1 MSIFATM
8 MSSTERYRKQLEIIR
23 KKYGPTNYV
32 DQLKDVEILI
42 GLEVDEDVKYEFER
56 ERVYLLAKIELEHL
70 RTLSDVGETTIG
82 VRGKDDKKSFEVERD
97 GNIYNIKI
105 LTKHAILNDTIMY
118 CLVKHKKIEDLNAE
132 DYRNIGV
139 RSCNDGENVRATLG
153 RIMKTGLP
161 VDVKHFFIMYI
172 ANLGFT
178 AGILDQFPFLKIDHA
193 SAS

>member
-8 MSSTERYRKQLEIIR
+8 ISSTERYRKQLETIR
-23 KKYGPTNYV
+23 KKCGPTNYV
-32 DQLKDVEILI
+32 DQLNAVEFLI

-56 ERVYLLAKIELEHL
+56 ERDYLLTKIELESL
-70 RTLSDVGETTIG
+70 KTLKDVDETTIG
-82 VRGKDDKKSFEVERD
+82 VREKEDKKSFEVERD
-97 GNIYNIKI
+97 GNIYNIKT
-105 LTKHAILNDTIMY
+105 LTKHGILSDAIMY
-118 CLVKHKKIEDLNAE
+118 CLLRHKKIEELNSE

-153 RIMKTGLP
+153 RIMKVGLP
-161 VDVKHFFIMYI
+161 VDVIRFFIMYI

-178 AGILDQFPFLKIDHA
+178 TGVLDQFPFLKIEHA

>member
-1 MSIFATM
+1 MIN
-8 MSSTERYRKQLEIIR
+8 STERYRKQLETIR

-32 DQLKDVEILI
+32 DQLKAVEFLI
-42 GLEVDEDVKYEFER
+42 GLEVDDDVKYELER
-56 ERVYLLAKIELEHL
+56 EQTYLLTKIELEHL
-70 RTLSDVGETTIG
+70 RTLKDVDETTIG
-82 VRGKDDKKSFEVERD
+82 VREKDDEKSFEVERD
-97 GNIYNIKI
+97 GNTYNIKT
-105 LTKHAILNDTIMY
+105 LTKHGILSDAVMY
-118 CLVKHKKIEDLNAE
+118 CLLKHKKVEELNSE

-153 RIMKTGLP
+153 RIMKRGLP
-161 VDVKHFFIMYI
+161 VDVKNFFIMHI

>member
-32 DQLKDVEILI
+32 NQLKDVEILI

-70 RTLSDVGETTIG
+70 KILKDVGETTIG
-82 VRGKDDKKSFEVERD
+82 VREKEDKKSFKIERD
-97 GNIYNIKI
+97 GNIYSIKI
-105 LTKHAILNDTIMY
+105 LTKHAILSDAITY
-118 CLVKHKKIEDLNAE
+118 CLLKHKKVEELNSE

>member
-1 MSIFATM
+1 MIDPI
-8 MSSTERYRKQLEIIR
+8 ERYRNQMETMQ
-23 KKYGPTNYV
+23 KKHGPTNYV
-32 DQLKDVEILI
+32 DQLKDLDILI
-42 GLEVDEDVKYEFER
+42 EYEKDENSKFLLEQQR
-56 ERVYLLAKIELEHL
+56 ALLDAKIELEHL
-70 RTLSDVGETTIG
+70 KTLKDVGETTIG
-82 VRGKDDKKSFEVERD
+82 VREKEDKKSFKIERD
-97 GNIYNIKI
+97 GNIYSIKI
-105 LTKHAILNDTIMY
+105 LTKHAILSDAITY
-118 CLVKHKKIEDLNAE
+118 CLLKHKKVEELNSE

>member
-1 MSIFATM
+1 MIN
-8 MSSTERYRKQLEIIR
+8 STERYRKQLETIR

-32 DQLKDVEILI
+32 DQLKAVEFLI
-42 GLEVDEDVKYEFER
+42 GLEVDDDVKYELER
-56 ERVYLLAKIELEHL
+56 EQTYLLTKIELEHL
-70 RTLSDVGETTIG
+70 RTLKDVDETTIG
-82 VRGKDDKKSFEVERD
+82 VREKDDEKSFEVERD
-97 GNIYNIKI
+97 GNTYNIKT
-105 LTKHAILNDTIMY
+105 LTKHGILSDAVMY
-118 CLVKHKKIEDLNAE
+118 CLLKHKKIEDLNAE

-153 RIMKTGLP
+153 RIMKRGLP
-161 VDVKHFFIMYI
+161 VDVKNFFIMYI

>member
-32 DQLKDVEILI
+32 NQLKDVEILI

-82 VRGKDDKKSFEVERD
+82 VREKEDKKSFKIERD

-105 LTKHAILNDTIMY
+105 LTKHAILSDAITY
-118 CLVKHKKIEDLNAE
+118 CLLKHKKVEELNSE
-132 DYRNIGV
+132 DYINIGV

-153 RIMKTGLP
+153 RIMTMGLP
-161 VDVKHFFIMYI
+161 VDWIYDW
-172 ANLGFT
+172 NR
-178 AGILDQFPFLKIDHA
+178 
-193 SAS
+193 